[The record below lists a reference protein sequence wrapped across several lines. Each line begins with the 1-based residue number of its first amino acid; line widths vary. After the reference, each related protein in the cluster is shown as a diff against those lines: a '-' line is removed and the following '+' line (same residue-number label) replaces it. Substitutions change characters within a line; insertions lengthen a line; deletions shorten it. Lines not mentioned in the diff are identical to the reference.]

1 VRYLGAAEGLRF
13 LKMFRALVRTLVTSR
28 SGVAAT
34 AQTFLANVFI
44 LGINA
49 GTGIITARLLGPS
62 GRGELAA
69 MIMWPQFLAYC
80 LTLGVPSA
88 LLYNLKRYPGQA
100 SSLFS
105 VALLLGTLMGL
116 LATLVG
122 VLFIPH
128 WLTEYSPEV
137 VRSAQWLMLTAP
149 AGLLALMCTFALQA
163 QEEFTLYNAAR
174 YLPPV
179 LILLALGT
187 LALVWDLT
195 PFNAAL
201 SYLLAG
207 MPVWLWMLV
216 RLWRFY
222 RPVGRGLGVA
232 FKRLTSY
239 GLRSYGIDLLGTLA
253 GYLDQVLVV
262 GILAPAMMGLYAVA
276 LSLSRMLEVL
286 QGAAIAVLFPK
297 ASGRTVGEAAA
308 LAGWVARV
316 STALTLLAATGLAL
330 VSPWVLGLLYGQEFV
345 GAVTVVRL
353 LLLKSVLDCA
363 TLVLAQAFM
372 AAGRPG
378 IVTVLQGTGLAL
390 VLPLLLILV
399 PRYGLEGAGLALL
412 GSSAARLVFV
422 IVSFPLI
429 LKVRPPRLWLGRND
443 LAPIVERAR
452 VMIER

>member
-13 LKMFRALVRTLVTSR
+13 FKTLRALVRTLVTSR

-34 AQTFLANVFI
+34 VQTLLANVLI

-149 AGLLALMCTFALQA
+149 VSLLALMSTGALQA
-163 QEEFTLYNAAR
+163 QEEFARFNAAR

-179 LILLALGT
+179 LTLLALCT

-195 PFNAAL
+195 PFNTAL

-222 RPVGRGLGVA
+222 RPVWRGLGVP

-239 GLRSYGIDLLGTLA
+239 GLRSYGVDLLRTLA
-253 GYLDQVLVV
+253 GSLDQVLVV
-262 GILAPAMMGLYAVA
+262 GLLAPAMMGLYAVA
-276 LSLSRMLEVL
+276 LSLSRMLDVL
-286 QGAAIAVLFPK
+286 EFAATAVLFPK

-330 VSPWVLGLLYGQEFV
+330 VASWVLGVLYGQEFV

-363 TLVLAQAFM
+363 TLVLAQVFM
-372 AAGRPG
+372 AVGRPG

-390 VLPLLLILV
+390 VLPLLLVLV

-412 GSSAARLVFV
+412 GSSAVRLVFV
-422 IVSFPLI
+422 LVSFPLI
-429 LKVRPPRLWLGRND
+429 LKVRIPRLLLGRND
-443 LAPIVERAR
+443 LVAIVERGR
-452 VMIER
+452 EVIKG